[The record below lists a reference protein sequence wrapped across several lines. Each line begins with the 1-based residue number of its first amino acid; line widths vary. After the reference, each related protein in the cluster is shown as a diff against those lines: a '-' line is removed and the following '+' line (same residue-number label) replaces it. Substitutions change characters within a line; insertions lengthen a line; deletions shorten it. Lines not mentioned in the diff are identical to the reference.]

1 MVGYASEVVG
11 VGVLCRE
18 LLGYLFFG
26 VAVLLQETKDGL
38 TEVDAFEGYVMYSFL
53 QKVEE

>member
-26 VAVLLQETKDGL
+26 VAVLLQETKDCL
-38 TEVDAFEGYVMYSFL
+38 TEVDAFEGYVMYGCI
-53 QKVEE
+53 